1 MKNIFINLLIILL
14 LFIAYY
20 IDFFGWF
27 TGKYVFWL
35 ALFLVVLL
43 LFIGFKV
50 LGSPFAINEDKND
63 DTQN

>member
-1 MKNIFINLLIILL
+1 MKNIFINLMIIVL

-27 TGKYVFWL
+27 AEKNIFWI
-35 ALFLVVLL
+35 ALFLVIVV
-43 LFIGFKV
+43 FCIGWNI
-50 LGSPFAINEDKND
+50 LGSPFKKNEDKND